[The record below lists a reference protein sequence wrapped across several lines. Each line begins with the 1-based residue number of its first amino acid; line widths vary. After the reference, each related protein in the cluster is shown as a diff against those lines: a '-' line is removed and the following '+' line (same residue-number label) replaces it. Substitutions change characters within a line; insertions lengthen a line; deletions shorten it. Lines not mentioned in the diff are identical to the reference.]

1 MKLSILLVRCTL
13 LCLFSRPLMAQQAP
27 PALNLV
33 QVAAPDERNALPLTN
48 APDGSATEQWQ
59 SIFTGRTVRNVTQ
72 PSLIPFLPPAGKANG
87 TAVIVA
93 PGGGYLSLSMD
104 SEGYD
109 VAKWLAQRGVT
120 AFVLKYRT
128 EPTPRDLAG
137 FEKSLHQLFGALMK
151 PGANV
156 TLPGEARAVD
166 DAQLALRY
174 VRSNAARWGIAPA
187 RIGIV
192 GFSAGGR
199 AATSAA
205 MRFDAASR
213 PDFLGS
219 IYGALSSKAPVPP
232 DAPPAFVAV
241 DADDGLG
248 GPGRGTDVFD
258 AWRAASRPVELHV
271 YQRGGHGFGMRKQG
285 ATSDHWIDAFYWW
298 LEAGGFLK

>member
-1 MKLSILLVRCTL
+1 MKRAIILFCLALASLSA
-13 LCLFSRPLMAQQAP
+13 MAQGT
-27 PALNLV
+27 PAFTITAN
-33 QVAAPDERNALPLTN
+33 AAPDEGTALPMTLVPN
-48 APDGSATEQWQ
+48 GAATEQWQ

-72 PSLIPFLPPAGKANG
+72 PALIPFLPPAGKANG
-87 TAVIVA
+87 AALFVA
-93 PGGGYLSLSMD
+93 PGGGYLSLSLD

-128 EPTPRDLAG
+128 EPTPRDLPE

-151 PGANV
+151 QGTSV
-156 TLPGEARAVD
+156 TPPGEARAVE
-166 DAQLALRY
+166 DALLALRY
-174 VRSNAARWGIAPA
+174 VRSNASRWGISPG

-205 MRFDAASR
+205 MRADPASR

-219 IYGALSSKAPVPP
+219 IYGALSSKVPVPAN
-232 DAPPAFVAV
+232 APPAFVAV
-241 DADDGLG
+241 AADDPLG
-248 GPGRGTDVFD
+248 GPSRGTDVFD
-258 AWRAASRPVELHV
+258 AWRAAGRPVELHI
-271 YQRGGHGFGMRKQG
+271 YQAGGHGFGMRRQG

-298 LEAGGFLK
+298 LDAAGFLK

>member
-1 MKLSILLVRCTL
+1 MKRAIFLFCLTL
-13 LCLFSRPLMAQQAP
+13 ASVSAMAQGSAQP
-27 PALNLV
+27 PAFTIRAI
-33 QVAAPDERNALPLTN
+33 AAPEEANALPLTSTPN
-48 APDGSATEQWQ
+48 GAATEQWQ
-59 SIFTGRTVRNVTQ
+59 SIFTGRTVRNVTE

-87 TAVIVA
+87 AAVIVA

-128 EPTPRDLAG
+128 EPTPRDLPE

-151 PGANV
+151 PGSA
-156 TLPGEARAVD
+156 TPPGEARAVE
-166 DAQLALRY
+166 DALLALRY
-174 VRSNAARWGIAPA
+174 VRGNAARWGIAPG

-205 MRFDAASR
+205 MRADPASR

-219 IYGALSSKAPVPP
+219 IYGALSSKAPVPA

-241 DADDGLG
+241 AADDPQG
-248 GPGRGTDVFD
+248 GASRGTDVFD
-258 AWRAASRPVELHV
+258 AWRAAGRPVELHI
-271 YQRGGHGFGMRKQG
+271 YQSGGHGFGMRRQG
-285 ATSDHWIDAFYWW
+285 ATSDHWIDSFYWW
-298 LEAGGFLK
+298 LDTAGFLK